1 MELRGSNLSWLL
13 GKASTLPSV
22 LSLWPQKLD
31 FEMFCEGTVLEHQH
45 RLLLRRSLIEASEQ
59 NPVVQNNTI
68 INSILYARQ
77 CPFPAHLGSQ
87 MGSPLGVHIFLVAP
101 EVAC

>member
-1 MELRGSNLSWLL
+1 MVLRGSNLSWPL

-22 LSLWPQKLD
+22 LSLWSQKLD
-31 FEMFCEGTVLEHQH
+31 FEMFCEGTVLENQHQ
-45 RLLLRRSLIEASEQ
+45 LLLSRSLIEASEE
-59 NPVVQNNTI
+59 NPVQNNTI
-68 INSILYARQ
+68 INAILYARQ